1 MRVTGDDLQ
10 KIALNEVDLGLLGME
25 WDGTVEAF
33 GLLDLAGPSEPGA
46 DDGPWA
52 VYAGQ
57 VGGVPG
63 RVVELPSRVAAVAFA
78 AGLVLGANPTE
89 AKGATRRDDT

>member
-1 MRVTGDDLQ
+1 MRVTADDLQ
-10 KIALNEVDLGLLGME
+10 QIALNQVDLGLLGME

-33 GLLDLAGPSEPGA
+33 GMLDLAGRSEPGA

-57 VGGVPG
+57 MGGEPG

-78 AGLVLGANPTE
+78 AGLILGAHPSE
-89 AKGATRRDDT
+89 ANDATHRDNI